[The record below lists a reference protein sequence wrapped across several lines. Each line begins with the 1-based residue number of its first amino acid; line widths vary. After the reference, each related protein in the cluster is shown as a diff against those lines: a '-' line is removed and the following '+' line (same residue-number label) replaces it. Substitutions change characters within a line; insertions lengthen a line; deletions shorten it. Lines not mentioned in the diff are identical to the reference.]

1 MSVTWASF
9 LGGLCGALLGALA
22 TLLVGEGKRRRDED
36 TALLGWCSLVYD
48 WVFEGKVTP
57 EAARHMLDER
67 RIHAHWWTFNRRYA
81 ARAGAILDELDRA
94 FTPPEPTPDAAREE
108 FVPDPEEGGGHGRG

>member
-67 RIHAHWWTFNRRYA
+67 RVQAHWWTFNRRYA
-81 ARAGAILDELDRA
+81 ARAGAILDELDRV
-94 FTPPEPTPDAAREE
+94 FTPPEPSPDAAREE